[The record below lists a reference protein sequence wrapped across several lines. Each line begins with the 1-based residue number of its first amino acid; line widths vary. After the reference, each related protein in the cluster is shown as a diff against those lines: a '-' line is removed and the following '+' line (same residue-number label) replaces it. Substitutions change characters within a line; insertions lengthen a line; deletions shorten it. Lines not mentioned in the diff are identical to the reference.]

1 MRKALLIVS
10 VAVFGLSFG
19 CGGKD
24 AKDKPATAVDTVAAV
39 PDTATTFTD
48 KRDGKVYRIVKI
60 GGQTWFAENLN
71 YAAKGSVC
79 YDNKAENCA
88 KYGRLYDWAT
98 AMKAC
103 PAGTHLPTNK
113 EWTTLTNY
121 AGGEE
126 KAGTKLKSS
135 AGWMNDE
142 KVPAGTNEY
151 GFSALPGGA
160 RKWDGSFSDTGHY
173 GYWWSAT
180 KTGSSAFQRHL
191 CYDYEFVEEYNSVKT
206 FQFSVRCV
214 LDDQNENKDGSKPVN
229 LKKDGDK
236 TTFTDKRD
244 GNVYKIVKIGRQV
257 WFAENLNYA
266 AERSK
271 CYDNNA
277 ANCAKYG
284 RLYNW
289 ATALKACP
297 AGFHLPTDGEW
308 TALVDYAGGE
318 KTAGTKLKSA
328 AGWNENGNG
337 TNDFGWSALP
347 GGYGYSDGSFNNA
360 GYNGIW
366 WSATEFVARHA
377 WTRYM
382 IYYNGNVF
390 RGYYFKTYLSSVRCV
405 ADKEGEE

>member
-10 VAVFGLSFG
+10 VAVFALPFG

-24 AKDKPATAVDTVAAV
+24 AKDKPAAASDTVAAV

-71 YAAKGSVC
+71 YATKGSVC

-236 TTFTDKRD
+236 TTFTDRRD

-266 AERSK
+266 SEGSK
-271 CYDNNA
+271 CYDNKA
-277 ANCAKYG
+277 ANCARYW
-284 RLYNW
+284 RLYDWN
-289 ATALKACP
+289 TAMTACP
-297 AGFHLPTDGEW
+297 DGTHLPSDKDW
-308 TALVDYAGGE
+308 TALVDYAGGKE
-318 KTAGTKLKSA
+318 KAGKKLKLK
-328 AGWNENGNG
+328 AGWNNNGNG
-337 TNDFGWSALP
+337 TDDYGWSALP
-347 GGYGYSDGSFNNA
+347 GGRGYPNGNFYDA
-360 GYNGIW
+360 GNGGVW
-366 WSATEFVARHA
+366 WSAAEGDAYYA
-377 WTRYM
+377 W
-382 IYYNGNVF
+382 F
-390 RGYYFKTYLSSVRCV
+390 RGMVYNNEGVGRGNGRKTNLFSVRCIQ
-405 ADKEGEE
+405 DKGGEQ

>member
-1 MRKALLIVS
+1 
-10 VAVFGLSFG
+10 
-19 CGGKD
+19 
-24 AKDKPATAVDTVAAV
+24 
-39 PDTATTFTD
+39 
-48 KRDGKVYRIVKI
+48 
-60 GGQTWFAENLN
+60 
-71 YAAKGSVC
+71 
-79 YDNKAENCA
+79 
-88 KYGRLYDWAT
+88 
-98 AMKAC
+98 MKAC

-142 KVPAGTNEY
+142 QVPAGTNEY
-151 GFSALPGGA
+151 GFSALPGGV

-214 LDDQNENKDGSKPVN
+214 LDDKNENKNGSKPVN

-266 AERSK
+266 AKGSR
-271 CYDNNA
+271 CYGEGGKVIEYDQNYKPIETTLSNA
-277 ANCAKYG
+277 EVQANCEKYG
-284 RLYNW
+284 RLYDW
-289 ATALKACP
+289 ETAKSVCP
-297 AGFHLPTDGEW
+297 AGFHLSSFQEW
-308 TALVDYAGGE
+308 ETLVDYAGGE
-318 KTAGTKLKSA
+318 KTAGKKLKSTS
-328 AGWNENGNG
+328 GWDDFYVKSGNATDEYG
-337 TNDFGWSALP
+337 FLALP
-347 GGYGYSDGSFNNA
+347 GGYGNCDGRFNTA
-360 GYNGIW
+360 GNGGDW
-366 WSATEFVARHA
+366 WSAAESGAYHA
-377 WTRYM
+377 WHWGMCYH
-382 IYYNGNVF
+382 YDGVDNYVGS
-390 RGYYFKTYLSSVRCV
+390 KTYLYSVRCV
-405 ADKEGEE
+405 RDDEKEGQK